1 MTLHHRLLLL
11 SISAALLGAA
21 VYPSALLAQVDAQ
34 RASYDAERDPFAP
47 VFIVTSRD
55 TYRNIAD
62 LARSAAET
70 RDSSGTAL
78 IIAQAENGR
87 LSEMSQRI
95 HEKEL
100 RCGGYFAFRTR
111 AEAEAFVRADRSGAI
126 ARQALAADYSI
137 DNQATVNPWLGNARE
152 ADIRATITQL
162 SGYKNRYYSS
172 SYGRAAAEG
181 IRSQWAGLIGSRT
194 DATADLYTGCTNCS
208 TQPSVI
214 LTIQGNE
221 LASEVVVLGA
231 HLDSINTAGNGSTE
245 QTAPGADDDASGV
258 ASLTE
263 VIRVALASGWK
274 PRRTIKIMA
283 YAAEEVGLRGSNAIA
298 QSFKNSNV
306 NVVGMMQLDMTNY
319 KAGGGP
325 DMRLIT
331 DFSNETIKDFLV
343 RLFDAYL
350 APRGYTRGTY
360 TCGYGCSDH
369 ASWTTAGYPSAMMF
383 EAGNSSGGYFGSIHS
398 ANDTLANMGA
408 TAQNSVKFAQLG
420 LAFLGELGKSSG
432 GVTPPANV
440 PPVASFSSSFNGLSG
455 TFIDTS
461 SDSDGTIAARN
472 WTFGDGSSSTA
483 TNPAK
488 TYAAGGTYTVT
499 LAVTD
504 NRGATHA
511 KSSPVTVVAGG
522 GGNALSNGV
531 ARTGISGARSSSQAF
546 TLVVPAGARNLKFV
560 TSGGSGDAD
569 LYVKLGSAPTTTSYT
584 CRSEN
589 STNSE
594 TCTITNVQA
603 GTYHV
608 LVYGY
613 AAYSGLG
620 LTGSYTP

>member
-1 MTLHHRLLLL
+1 MTLHHRLLL

-21 VYPSALLAQVDAQ
+21 VCPSTLLAQADTP
-34 RASYDAERDPFAP
+34 RAGYDAERDPFAA

-55 TYRNIAD
+55 TYKGIAD
-62 LARSAAET
+62 LAHSAAEM
-70 RDSSGTAL
+70 RDSSGTGL
-78 IIAQAENGR
+78 VIAQAENGR
-87 LSEMSQRI
+87 LSEMTARI

-111 AEAEAFVRADRSGAI
+111 AEAEAFVRADRSGTI
-126 ARQALAADYSI
+126 ARQLLAADYSI
-137 DNQATVNPWLGNARE
+137 DNQTTVNPWLGSARE

-162 SGYKNRYYSS
+162 SSYKNRYYSS

-181 IRSQWAGLIGSRT
+181 IRNQWAGLIGSRT
-194 DATADLYTGCTNCS
+194 DATADLYTACTNCS

-274 PRRTIKIMA
+274 PRRTVKFMA
-283 YAAEEVGLRGSNAIA
+283 YAGEEVGLRGSNSIA

-306 NVVGMMQLDMTNY
+306 NVVGVMQLDMTNY
-319 KAGGGP
+319 KAGSGP

-369 ASWTTAGYPSAMMF
+369 ASWSSAGYPSAMMF

-408 TAQNSVKFAQLG
+408 TAQNSVKFTQLG
-420 LAFLGELGKSSG
+420 LAFLGELGKTSG
-432 GVTPPANV
+432 GVTPPVNV
-440 PPVASFSSSFNGLSG
+440 PPVASFSSSFNGLAG
-455 TFIDTS
+455 TFTDTS
-461 SDSDGTIAARN
+461 SDSDGSIAARS

-499 LAVTD
+499 LTVTD
-504 NRGATHA
+504 NKGATNA
-511 KSSPVTVVAGG
+511 KSSPVTVVAGA

-531 ARTGISGARSSSQAF
+531 ARTGIGGARNSSQVF

-569 LYVKLGSAPTTTSYT
+569 LYAKLGSAPTTTSYT
-584 CRSEN
+584 CRSEGG
-589 STNSE
+589 TNSE

-613 AAYSGLG
+613 AAYSGLS